1 MEKKKKK
8 VPTRQL
14 LLETAGELF
23 AENGMK
29 GTSIKMIADRSK
41 QNIAAANYHF
51 GSKKNLF
58 IETLKFVVD
67 KLTANSNTKPGKISA
82 KNFNSELENFV
93 KSRCKLLFSKSTPTW
108 YGGLIVRAF
117 HEAPKPVQELA
128 LEFFSPEVVYLES
141 LAKAAKPKIKPF
153 AAKMWAYS
161 VISQIIFYVF
171 ARRMILIANNR
182 KSYSPDFIKEVTEHI
197 IKVCKAGLKA

>member
-82 KNFNSELENFV
+82 KNFNSELASSQQINSNLV
-93 KSRCKLLFSKSTPTW
+93 WRINCQSISRSTQACSGIGP
-108 YGGLIVRAF
+108 R
-117 HEAPKPVQELA
+117 
-128 LEFFSPEVVYLES
+128 
-141 LAKAAKPKIKPF
+141 
-153 AAKMWAYS
+153 
-161 VISQIIFYVF
+161 
-171 ARRMILIANNR
+171 ILQPR
-182 KSYSPDFIKEVTEHI
+182 SRLP
-197 IKVCKAGLKA
+197 